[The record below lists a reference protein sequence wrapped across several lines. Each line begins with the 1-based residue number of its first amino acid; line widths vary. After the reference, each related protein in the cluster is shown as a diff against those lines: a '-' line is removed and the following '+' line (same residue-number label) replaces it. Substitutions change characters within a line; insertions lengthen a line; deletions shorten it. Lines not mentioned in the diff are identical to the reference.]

1 MRHYECDNSSWIA
14 SSRQDLDDV
23 NRLFMIVSTTDDQLQ
38 PIKAKMGRRKSAPA
52 APNVSKVNRLL
63 RDWCAKQVWLRS
75 RNSTERSNCDE
86 SEQIQRPID
95 RNLLQRWLQEEPP
108 HFVAIK
114 RINSTSGPKRIAE
127 ELLYLSRL
135 SGRKGVIPVITAER
149 FEDQVLVVFPFFQN
163 QDFRVI
169 SRKCLYFITYRS
181 SSLE

>member
-1 MRHYECDNSSWIA
+1 MRYYECDNSSWIA
-14 SSRQDLDDV
+14 SSRQDIDDV
-23 NRLFMIVSTTDDQLQ
+23 NRLFTIVSTTDDQLQ
-38 PIKAKMGRRKSAPA
+38 PTKTKLGRRKSASA
-52 APNVSKVNRLL
+52 APSIATVNRLL

-75 RNSTERSNCDE
+75 SRKSTERPNCDE
-86 SEQIQRPID
+86 SEQMQRPID
-95 RNLLQRWLQEEPP
+95 RNLLQKWLQEEPP

-169 SRKCLYFITYRS
+169 QKRS
-181 SSLE
+181 KNHNIS